1 MVEAHRQLGLLQYQL
16 GDLAAAR
23 AAFER
28 YLALAPGAPD
38 AGRVEGYVWA
48 LSR

>member
-1 MVEAHRQLGLLQYQL
+1 MGLLHYQL
-16 GDLAAAR
+16 GDLAGAR

-38 AGRVEGYVWA
+38 AGRVAGYVRE